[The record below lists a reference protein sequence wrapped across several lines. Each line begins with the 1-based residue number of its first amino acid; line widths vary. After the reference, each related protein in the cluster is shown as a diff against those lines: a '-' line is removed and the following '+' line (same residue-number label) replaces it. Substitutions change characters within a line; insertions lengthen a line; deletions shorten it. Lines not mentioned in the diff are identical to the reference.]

1 MADSYLG
8 AIVAVPFDYP
18 PHGWA
23 FCNGQLLPI
32 QQYTALFSL
41 LGTTY
46 GGNGQTTFQLPN
58 LQSRVPIHQSQE
70 FQLGEIGG
78 TEAHTLTIPEI
89 AAHQHAV
96 TRTASK
102 DKETTNR
109 PDGAYFTAGGSY
121 AGSTNG
127 AAMGPTATSNVGGN
141 QPHTNLQPYLA
152 LRYIIAL
159 IGIYP
164 TRS

>member
-18 PHGWA
+18 PKGWA
-23 FCNGQLLPI
+23 FCNGQTLPI
-32 QQYTALFSL
+32 SQNQALFSL

-46 GGNGQTTFQLPN
+46 GGNAQTTIQLPN

-70 FQLGEIGG
+70 YALGEIGG
-78 TEAHTLTIPEI
+78 TETHTLTTSEI
-89 AAHQHAV
+89 AAHQHLV

-109 PDGAYFTAGGSY
+109 PDGAYFTAGGAFS
-121 AGSTNG
+121 GSANG
-127 AAMGPTATSNVGGN
+127 AAMGPTPTSSVGGN

-159 IGIYP
+159 IGIF
-164 TRS
+164 